1 MCVSEFASFPHPST
15 SVQCTPHPPL
25 KEPSALHPFSSL
37 VKQHWS
43 MPTYGTTQAPDYASE
58 GLAIGIIITIVT
70 CVSFALCCC
79 APCIGLG
86 VYFCCIR
93 KPPPPP
99 QAQVVSN
106 QPPTLHTGTVIASNF
121 PQPYGNATTG
131 YGGSPYNNSNN
142 GSPYGGQM
150 QGYPQQQ
157 GGGIYGSPTT
167 YPPAVNPS
175 WAQNNATYSGRGHT
189 GAALGPNTN
198 EWFTGNNTGVQQQQP
213 PPPQVIVVSAH
224 AHPPMRPT
232 HW

>member
-1 MCVSEFASFPHPST
+1 
-15 SVQCTPHPPL
+15 
-25 KEPSALHPFSSL
+25 
-37 VKQHWS
+37 
-43 MPTYGTTQAPDYASE
+43 MPTYGTTQAPDLPSE
-58 GLAIGIIITIVT
+58 DLLNYFSIFWTFIIVGF
-70 CVSFALCCC
+70 CLSFSMYCC
-79 APCIGLG
+79 APCIIG
-86 VYFCCIR
+86 VYFCIR

-106 QPPTLHTGTVIASNF
+106 QPPNLHTGTVNAPNS